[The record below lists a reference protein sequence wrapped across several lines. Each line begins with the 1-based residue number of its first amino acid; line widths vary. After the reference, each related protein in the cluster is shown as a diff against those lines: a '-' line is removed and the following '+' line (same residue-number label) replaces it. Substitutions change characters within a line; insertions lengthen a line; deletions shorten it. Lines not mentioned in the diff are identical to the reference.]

1 MKCHSQYSLVTQNST
16 KISDT
21 YAIYLVLPFVY
32 LIMIIKEKYQGV
44 EWFANISHLSDSF
57 GGDFAFRHAPITS
70 VFLARHVSRFQSFD
84 NKFL

>member
-1 MKCHSQYSLVTQNST
+1 MIMK
-16 KISDT
+16 
-21 YAIYLVLPFVY
+21 
-32 LIMIIKEKYQGV
+32 KYQDV